1 MDPTTGRL
9 APCPNCGSTNVRWR
23 NRRLYDF
30 VFTWTRFAA
39 DTVLSTIFVGGAS
52 GRTTGGVSSPYVAGS
67 ASPHVPEWQL
77 RNQPWAIQYNQQRS
91 MYEAKVGLAVAKR
104 FWRCPDCR
112 QKGQVF
118 SGLDETLTTDRAALA
133 SMEDRIVGDLG
144 SISNRVD
151 RDGIPDK

>member
-1 MDPTTGRL
+1 MDPTTGRPT
-9 APCPNCGSTNVRWR
+9 PCPNCGSTNARWR

-39 DTVLSTIFVGGAS
+39 DTVLSTLFVRGAS
-52 GRTTGGVSSPYVAGS
+52 PTADSRY
-67 ASPHVPEWQL
+67 VPEWQL
-77 RNQPWAIQYNQQRS
+77 GSQAESWSYQRRRAA
-91 MYEAKVGLAVAKR
+91 YESKVGLAVAKR

-144 SISNRVD
+144 SIGSRVD